1 MDGKNMGRN
10 QRRNS
15 SCHLSL
21 CPFVALP
28 LCPFL
33 LMIAQPFLGKFHLM
47 KRVMKKEVVSAVVV
61 CLFFIASS
69 PLGLTLEVQAKDC
82 SNLLSQTKLPLE
94 LKTRK
99 KALRAQWEQV
109 DKVLV
114 TVGEAINGKECT
126 VRFDELFSSKTDDL
140 LFPITHVVMKHVP
153 EQMLAGLNVYDSAGE
168 IVGQYE
174 GRVPHE
180 RSGGLYGQSRS
191 VTLYSFQYRKD
202 GELHSL
208 GRRLLKDDYF
218 VRWSDIKSRTALL
231 GQAGGNAQDRK

>member
-1 MDGKNMGRN
+1 
-10 QRRNS
+10 
-15 SCHLSL
+15 
-21 CPFVALP
+21 
-28 LCPFL
+28 
-33 LMIAQPFLGKFHLM
+33 MIAQPFLAKFHLM

-61 CLFFIASS
+61 CLFLSAAG
-69 PLGLTLEVQAKDC
+69 PLGLTLTLRAGDC
-82 SNLLSQTKLPLE
+82 SNLLSDQKLPVE

-114 TVGEAINGKECT
+114 TTGEAIKGKECT
-126 VRFDELFSSKTDDL
+126 VRFDELFTSKTGEV

-153 EQMLAGLNVYDSAGE
+153 EQVLAGLNVYDSAGE
-168 IVGQYE
+168 MVGQYE

-191 VTLYSFQYRKD
+191 ITLYSFQYRKD

-218 VRWSDIKSRTALL
+218 VRWSDIKSQTALL
-231 GQAGGNAQDRK
+231 GQGAHAQDRK